1 MTQHLFKIFLPAT
14 LLGLSLL
21 NQSILADGQST
32 ATGVVANL
40 TVSSKTISSVSL
52 TWNMQPGNSS
62 LFIVN
67 WTGDNVS
74 SSSNTSNLSYTVTG
88 LPAGVNYTFSVTAV
102 AVDGQTTGAPNQISA
117 FTNPDVVTILNISN
131 HTTSSVY
138 LTWNKPTGNSSLF
151 IINWTG
157 DSVNVSSNTSNLSYT
172 VTGLTA
178 GVNYTFS
185 VTAVAADGQTTGAPT
200 QISTFTRPDIVK
212 NHSFSGVTNTSAN
225 LDWTQPSGERSF
237 FRVQWITGNMS
248 LNSSTYPTAFNI
260 TKLQPGTNYTFTV
273 SAVAADNTTE
283 GFLVGLSTC
292 TGASPVFNINCEGP
306 NRTAT
311 ALLNITWINPPGN
324 NNGFNISLNESFSDF
339 VPSCNPVCNY
349 IFSRN
354 LQYFSSY
361 TVIIST
367 QGCGESGIS
376 VFTCRTGITGPPV
389 PSNPDEVVKV
399 VTPMSETV
407 ITLEF
412 SHTLLNSSNG
422 PIQAYGVLLS
432 TDFQSNISSSFLT
445 KTYNNWKQK
454 NPTTYL
460 TVLKLNENSIR
471 SEVIQIKLGNNN
483 VSDVLSNTDYK
494 NGPLSNQEYRVAL
507 VLFTYMEI
515 KDRLVDIQQSVFSV
529 TPFASITAKPLDS
542 LSNTVTIVLGVL
554 LPIICSLII
563 ITIICNSRRLW
574 HHHNFDQNK
583 AVSESIDLQPTYC
596 MLISLMHQDQL

>member
-1 MTQHLFKIFLPAT
+1 MINITDLTP
-14 LLGLSLL
+14 
-21 NQSILADGQST
+21 
-32 ATGVVANL
+32 GVQYTFRVFAVA
-40 TVSSKTISSVSL
+40 
-52 TWNMQPGNSS
+52 
-62 LFIVN
+62 
-67 WTGDNVS
+67 GDNKTEGIYNS
-74 SSSNTSNLSYTVTG
+74 
-88 LPAGVNYTFSVTAV
+88 
-102 AVDGQTTGAPNQISA
+102 ISA
-117 FTNPDVVTILNISN
+117 YTNPDVASDLSVTEI
-131 HTTSSVY
+131 TTSS
-138 LTWNKPTGNSSLF
+138 LF
-151 IINWTG
+151 LNWTEPIG
-157 DSVNVSSNTSNLSYT
+157 KRSFFKVQWSVGSITLSLTTSNTFFNFTDLNPGVSYT
-172 VTGLTA
+172 FLI
-178 GVNYTFS
+178 S
-185 VTAVAADGQTTGAPT
+185 AVAADNITEGEA
-200 QISTFTRPDIVK
+200 ISLSAYTRPDIVK